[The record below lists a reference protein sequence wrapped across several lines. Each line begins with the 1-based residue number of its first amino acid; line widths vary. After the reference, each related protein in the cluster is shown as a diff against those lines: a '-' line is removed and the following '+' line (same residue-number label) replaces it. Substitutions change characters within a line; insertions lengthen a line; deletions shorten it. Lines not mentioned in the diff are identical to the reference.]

1 MGKKV
6 IKILFSMGASLAIMY
21 TAKYPSQISSLI
33 LDTPFRLLKK
43 VVLNVA

>member
-6 IKILFSMGASLAIMY
+6 FYILFSMGASLAIMY
-21 TAKYPSQISSLI
+21 TAKYPAHILCLI
-33 LDTPFRLLKK
+33 LDTPFRSLKK